1 MSPLVQPQKEE
12 DDTWEIAK
20 RDVHDNAK
28 SGAGFFCVE
37 AVEEL
42 TLAIFLVERAR
53 SFRDG
58 IQCGAAGYARAY
70 RCEVGGGEP
79 SRPAEVRRTEVM
91 VIVEVELIVRDGA
104 VRGQVLRRTWRK
116 VVAQINRIRESES

>member
-1 MSPLVQPQKEE
+1 MAPLKEPQKEK
-12 DDTWEIAK
+12 DDAGKIAK
-20 RDVHDNAK
+20 RDVHDYARG
-28 SGAGFFCVE
+28 GAGLLCVE

-42 TLAIFLVERAR
+42 TLTVFLVERAR

-58 IQCGAAGYARAY
+58 IQCGVAGYARAC

-79 SRPAEVRRTEVM
+79 SRPAEVRRTEVV

-104 VRGQVLRRTWRK
+104 VGG
-116 VVAQINRIRESES
+116 